1 MNFCRCCG
9 AIFDSV
15 LGNNDILFNRTR
27 ACAGAGIFYVN
38 SVAGMVIQVPA
49 PPGGF
54 RFFFSAEQLEFDSR
68 LFHVRFRQ
76 PLIPGIAPNQAQ
88 MIYHF

>member
-1 MNFCRCCG
+1 
-9 AIFDSV
+9 
-15 LGNNDILFNRTR
+15 
-27 ACAGAGIFYVN
+27 
-38 SVAGMVIQVPA
+38 MVIQVPP

-68 LFHVRFRQ
+68 LFYVRFRQ